1 MHAKFVG
8 FYDSCSS
15 LGRVTDEAKPGVE
28 LCLSDTH
35 HIDMLDT
42 WNLKH
47 DTGRMPDYDWQRKN
61 WW

>member
-42 WNLKH
+42 
-47 DTGRMPDYDWQRKN
+47 
-61 WW
+61 